1 MAKPIRSIPE
11 QSRLAE
17 AGLSLST
24 SLRVRCLPLSLF
36 MTTLFFIAPI
46 PSPMSSKGSLP
57 DLPYSIKTSST
68 PRSSS
73 SASQNSYKSYSP
85 LLNPSAPPHRRLHL
99 FCTGLVK
106 TVLWSVTLVIIV
118 LVFLSRPHLGFS
130 RSRPPKVARS
140 VHNLTLTEYL
150 NGHFPLDLPR
160 DESPHVWISLADRR
174 FADTGSANLD
184 VFFKQLNSERK
195 AFYGKGGR
203 RVRDSIFVTLCM
215 DEGCADVCEKRDMY
229 CYEGY
234 EKTRPEMVRPASL
247 SGKATAFEQHSTFER
262 PLTVAIVPHSPP
274 TWPKLASMIETLPLR
289 DVFFIDAD
297 IGFRQDPFPHLE
309 PLMEVHDVLMQ
320 ENFAFAHGNS
330 GFMWM
335 KQSTVMAQAWQS
347 VLEMDLIE
355 DSRDQVNLNT
365 VLDTTA
371 RRLAE
376 GAEVGDGTPV
386 KDDFIAKNGLSVH
399 ILDQRLFRITHIMEQ
414 VPWFERHDSLLHH
427 ATCADETVTKL
438 FVAKAEGYWSDV
450 DQYYTKPPSL
460 ISIESV
466 SATDAEATQLF
477 KLLLALGHYTGRAVL
492 PPLFVTVTDNAEVTS
507 KAVHGPSAFPTAHL
521 STAFNVTVVEP
532 RYIRHAQAHLLGQS
546 TLDPKRGR
554 EDPGWT
560 KLSRK
565 EKKAREDLALA
576 LTKTSEIDL
585 RRYITFA
592 DLVAR
597 LLLPDIA
604 FSRHVELVHYDQ
616 SPFWPWWQLDTLPV
630 RHLRP
635 CENTTLPWEC
645 GELCRGAEELKQGT
659 IQEDWLPVGDIKW

>member
-1 MAKPIRSIPE
+1 MAKPIWSIPE

-118 LVFLSRPHLGFS
+118 LVFLSRPHLGPS

-234 EKTRPEMVRPASL
+234 EKTRPQMVRPDSL
-247 SGKATAFEQHSTFER
+247 HTSCYSTNRAADLPSSMLRSGKFTAFEQHSTFEI
-262 PLTVAIVPHSPP
+262 PLTVAIDPNSPP
-274 TWPKLASMIETLPLR
+274 TWPKLASTWI
-289 DVFFIDAD
+289 
-297 IGFRQDPFPHLE
+297 
-309 PLMEVHDVLMQ
+309 VL
-320 ENFAFAHGNS
+320 
-330 GFMWM
+330 
-335 KQSTVMAQAWQS
+335 
-347 VLEMDLIE
+347 
-355 DSRDQVNLNT
+355 T
-365 VLDTTA
+365 VL
-371 RRLAE
+371 
-376 GAEVGDGTPV
+376 
-386 KDDFIAKNGLSVH
+386 F
-399 ILDQRLFRITHIMEQ
+399 
-414 VPWFERHDSLLHH
+414 
-427 ATCADETVTKL
+427 
-438 FVAKAEGYWSDV
+438 
-450 DQYYTKPPSL
+450 
-460 ISIESV
+460 
-466 SATDAEATQLF
+466 
-477 KLLLALGHYTGRAVL
+477 
-492 PPLFVTVTDNAEVTS
+492 
-507 KAVHGPSAFPTAHL
+507 
-521 STAFNVTVVEP
+521 
-532 RYIRHAQAHLLGQS
+532 
-546 TLDPKRGR
+546 
-554 EDPGWT
+554 
-560 KLSRK
+560 
-565 EKKAREDLALA
+565 
-576 LTKTSEIDL
+576 
-585 RRYITFA
+585 
-592 DLVAR
+592 
-597 LLLPDIA
+597 
-604 FSRHVELVHYDQ
+604 
-616 SPFWPWWQLDTLPV
+616 
-630 RHLRP
+630 
-635 CENTTLPWEC
+635 
-645 GELCRGAEELKQGT
+645 
-659 IQEDWLPVGDIKW
+659 